1 MTCLMSAYTL
11 IDFFSPSGMK
21 LMKILKYR
29 KQARAEA
36 SGNAYYEHS
45 LQPVSTSFSKVS
57 SDWRSVHVKE

>member
-1 MTCLMSAYTL
+1 MSAYTS
-11 IDFFSPSGMK
+11 IDFFFSPSGMK

-45 LQPVSTSFSKVS
+45 LQPVSTSFSKVYN
-57 SDWRSVHVKE
+57 DW

>member
-1 MTCLMSAYTL
+1 
-11 IDFFSPSGMK
+11 
-21 LMKILKYR
+21 MKILKYG

>member
-1 MTCLMSAYTL
+1 MTCLMSAYTS
-11 IDFFSPSGMK
+11 IFFFFSPSGMK

-45 LQPVSTSFSKVS
+45 LQPVSTSFSKVYN
-57 SDWRSVHVKE
+57 DW